1 MVQGIIDYFVYNQT
15 CSMRT
20 SPAGLPDTKIVV
32 GPSAPPMMPKS
43 MAYFPIRRRLIS

>member
-1 MVQGIIDYFVYNQT
+1 
-15 CSMRT
+15 MRT